1 MSETKEQP
9 SGVAPDVE
17 SAMEEGKLREP
28 PKRRK
33 RAAKEPSAAEY
44 NAMDK
49 SVKDTLQ
56 NQEKVR
62 VRLFQV
68 PKDSSDEPLPDQE
81 VAVNGYVYVLKRGVS
96 LEVPQTVADIL
107 EQAGHI

>member
-17 SAMEEGKLREP
+17 AAMEEGKLREP

-56 NQEKVR
+56 NQDKVKVR
-62 VRLFQV
+62 LWQV
-68 PKDSSDEPLPDQE
+68 PKDSSDEPWPPQE
-81 VAVNGYVYVLKRGVS
+81 VAVNGYVYVIQRGVS
-96 LEVPQTVADIL
+96 VEVPETVAEIL